1 MWGFRAVWA
10 GDETKRCQETA
21 PVPRAAFGG
30 AGEKQGALHGRME
43 VSGSLTGVQMGGGCC
58 WTSGHSVDPLHPT
71 RSVLAAHTAGPRV
84 GQGVGPLPSL
94 GGLRAGSVGT
104 CW

>member
-10 GDETKRCQETA
+10 GDETKRCHETA

-43 VSGSLTGVQMGGGCC
+43 VSGSLTGVQMGAG
-58 WTSGHSVDPLHPT
+58 V
-71 RSVLAAHTAGPRV
+71 AGPPATV
-84 GQGVGPLPSL
+84 LILFIQHALCWPHTLLGP
-94 GGLRAGSVGT
+94 GSVKVLVPYRPWVDSGLAV
-104 CW
+104 